1 MMPIFNKKMT
11 IRIHEDSHVDHGIP
25 KVVVDFILKSLRGRT
40 GFFIETITLPEIIEH
55 RHGLDYWQA
64 PGQVFA
70 ETKVEPVPCG
80 LHLDVPESEVH
91 YAKRGDR
98 EYTSR
103 LCNRPPRMVREV
115 TVIAGLHRD
124 LPDVGMILFT
134 IFGGPAAPREPGDPS
149 LEGEA
154 LEESKEFW
162 KSAALSA

>member
-1 MMPIFNKKMT
+1 MA
-11 IRIHEDSHVDHGIP
+11 IRIHEDSHLDHGIP
-25 KVVVDFILKSLRGRT
+25 KPVVEFVLKQFRDRT
-40 GFFIETITLPEIIEH
+40 EFFIETITLPEVIEH
-55 RHGLDYWQA
+55 RHGLDHWQA
-64 PGQVFA
+64 PGAVFA
-70 ETKVEPVPCG
+70 ETKVDPVPCG

-98 EYTSR
+98 EYKSR

-115 TVIAGLHRD
+115 TIIAGVSSEH
-124 LPDVGMILFT
+124 PDAGMILFT

-154 LEESKEFW
+154 LEESEKYW